1 MTDERLSSVIESIL
15 FIAERPVKVSEIAD
29 SCGVMVNQVQT
40 QALKLIEDYASR
52 GIRIIRK
59 GDYLQMAT
67 SSQNTSE
74 IARFF
79 RRELR
84 ANLSEAALETLA
96 IIVHQQPIT
105 KAQIDQIRGVNSD
118 TSLRLLLVRG
128 LITEVGRKQT
138 LGRPILYGTT
148 MEFMQY
154 FGFEKP
160 EDIPKS
166 LTEATLFE

>member
-1 MTDERLSSVIESIL
+1 MSDERLRNVIESIL
-15 FIAERPVKVSEIAD
+15 FIAERPVKISEIAD
-29 SCGVMVNQVQT
+29 SCGVMVSQVQT
-40 QALKLIEDYASR
+40 QALQLITEYTNR
-52 GIRIIRK
+52 GVRIVRK

-67 SSQNTSE
+67 SSQNTAE

-84 ANLSEAALETLA
+84 SNLSEAALETLA

-105 KAQIDQIRGVNSD
+105 KSQIDQIRGVNSD

-128 LITEVGRKQT
+128 LITEVGRLQS

-166 LTEATLFE
+166 LAEATLFE

>member
-1 MTDERLSSVIESIL
+1 MSDEKLRGVIESIL

-29 SCGVMVNQVQT
+29 SCGVMVAQVQT
-40 QALKLIEDYASR
+40 QALKLIEEYSSR
-52 GIRIIRK
+52 GVRIVRK

-67 SSQNTSE
+67 SGENTAE
-74 IARFF
+74 VARFF

-96 IIVHQQPIT
+96 IVVHQQPIT

-128 LITEVGRKQT
+128 LITEVGRKQS

-160 EDIPKS
+160 EDVPKV
-166 LTEATLFE
+166 LAEVTLFE